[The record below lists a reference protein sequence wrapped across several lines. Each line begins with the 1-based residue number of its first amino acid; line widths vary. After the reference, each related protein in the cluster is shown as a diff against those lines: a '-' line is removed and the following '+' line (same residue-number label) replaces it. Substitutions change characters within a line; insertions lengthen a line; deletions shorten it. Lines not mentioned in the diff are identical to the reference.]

1 LTIDISAIL
10 HFINKETGLVL
21 TRNQFLSFKKKF
33 DAFLEDKSIEPDKVE
48 EYLKEN
54 ISDFQELIEMFLIKE
69 SYFFRNQ
76 DHFRVLGE
84 IIFPILFDKTE
95 FTNEKTLRVLSV
107 GCSTGQEPLSVLF
120 TFLDS
125 LSNQKKSIDIKIDGV
140 DLSREA
146 VIKAKIGEYS
156 KLELRGLLPE
166 HETLYFKK
174 VSESKLQLKDSLL
187 SKINYI
193 HKNIT
198 DIMLADNYYDI
209 IFVRNILIYFDEV
222 NSERVKQKLVKSL
235 KQGGYLF
242 LGESEISWG
251 LGEKIQ
257 AMRFNQSLVYRKK

>member
-1 LTIDISAIL
+1 MTIDISAIL

-33 DAFLEDKSIEPDKVE
+33 DAFLSEKNIDLDRIEDH
-48 EYLKEN
+48 LTEN
-54 ISDFQELIEMFLIKE
+54 SADFQELIEMFLIKE

-95 FTNEKTLRVLSV
+95 FTNEKTLKILSI
-107 GCSTGQEPLSVLF
+107 GCSTGQEPLSILF
-120 TFLDS
+120 TFLES
-125 LSNQKKSIDIKIDGV
+125 LSSQKKTIDIKIDGV
-140 DLSREA
+140 DISREA
-146 VIKAKIGEYS
+146 ILKAQIGEYS

-166 HETLYFKK
+166 HETMYFNK
-174 VSESKLQLKDSLL
+174 VSENKLQLKDSLL

-193 HKNIT
+193 HKNIKEL
-198 DIMLADNYYDI
+198 MLADGYYDI